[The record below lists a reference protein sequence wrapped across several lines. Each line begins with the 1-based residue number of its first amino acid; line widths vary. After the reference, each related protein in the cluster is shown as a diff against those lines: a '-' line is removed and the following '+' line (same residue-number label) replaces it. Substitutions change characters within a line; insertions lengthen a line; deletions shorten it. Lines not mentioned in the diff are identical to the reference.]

1 MTSYEQ
7 CRQEAWEARGWS
19 GPAPAYGIM
28 LDADRI
34 FLGIDPA
41 PKSTV
46 KPEVYPAFVSPPGHF
61 PNQDIN
67 HDYII

>member
-1 MTSYEQ
+1 
-7 CRQEAWEARGWS
+7 
-19 GPAPAYGIM
+19 M